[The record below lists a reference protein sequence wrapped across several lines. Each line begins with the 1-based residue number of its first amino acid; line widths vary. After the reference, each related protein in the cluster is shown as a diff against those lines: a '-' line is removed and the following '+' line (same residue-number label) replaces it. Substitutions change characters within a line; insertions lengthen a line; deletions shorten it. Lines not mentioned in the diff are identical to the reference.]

1 VPTELSNSE
10 PPPSKELRR
19 SRAPITGSPDHRIT
33 QSAPSASPRL
43 RGEIP
48 QYYTALLARYGPQ
61 NWWPARSRYEVIVGA
76 YLTQNTNWSNVEKA
90 MANLRRA
97 RRLSVSAMRK
107 LPLDELEQLVRPS
120 GYFRQK
126 ARNLKTF
133 ISFLDRQYSG
143 SLSRMFAQPT
153 EKLRAELLELTGV
166 GPETADSIL
175 LYAGNHPVFVV
186 DAYTCRVLLRHGIIG
201 EKTGYEEIR
210 AMIEHA
216 ISSAEAGSLVVKDS
230 GSDPRHPVSR
240 MSGSARSALAQH
252 YNELHALIVRVG
264 NHYCRAKPICE
275 GCPLQ
280 TFLKTLHGAT
290 AQGAPES
297 Y

>member
-1 VPTELSNSE
+1 MPTGLINSE
-10 PPPSKELRR
+10 PPPSQGLPR
-19 SRAPITGSPDHRIT
+19 SASQITRPPDHPITGSGI
-33 QSAPSASPRL
+33 PR
-43 RGEIP
+43 
-48 QYYTALLARYGPQ
+48 YYTALLARYGAQ
-61 NWWPARSRYEVIVGA
+61 NWWPARSRFEVIVGA

-90 MANLRRA
+90 LLNLRRA
-97 RRLSVSAMRK
+97 SALSVTAMRAIALDK
-107 LPLDELEQLVRPS
+107 LETLVRPS

-133 ISFLDRQYSG
+133 IAFLDTQYSG
-143 SLSRMFAQPT
+143 SLSRMFAEPT
-153 EKLRAELLELTGV
+153 AKLRAELLKLNGV

-186 DAYTCRVLLRHGIIG
+186 DAYTRRVLLRHGIIN

-210 AMIEHA
+210 AMVEHA
-216 ISSAEAGSLVVKDS
+216 ISSSEAESLIAKNVV
-230 GSDPRHPVSR
+230 SDPRHPVSR
-240 MSGSARSALAQH
+240 ISSSARSNLAQH

-264 NHYCRAKPICE
+264 NHYCRATPKCE

-280 TFLKTLHGAT
+280 SLLKTGCGAT
-290 AQGAPES
+290 AREALES

>member
-1 VPTELSNSE
+1 VSPQ
-10 PPPSKELRR
+10 KR
-19 SRAPITGSPDHRIT
+19 SRSSAPITRSPDHQIT
-33 QSAPSASPRL
+33 RS
-43 RGEIP
+43 EFP
-48 QYYTALLARYGPQ
+48 QYYTALLSRYGPQ
-61 NWWPARSRYEVIVGA
+61 NWWPAGSRFEVIVGA

-90 MANLRRA
+90 VLNLRRA
-97 RRLSVSAMRK
+97 RRLSVSAMRAT
-107 LPLDELEQLVRPS
+107 PIDELETLVRPS

-133 ISFLDRQYSG
+133 IAFLDRQYSG
-143 SLSRMFAQPT
+143 SLSRMFAEPT
-153 EKLRAELLELTGV
+153 EKLRAQLLELNGV

-186 DAYTCRVLLRHGIIG
+186 DAYTRRVLLRHDIIG

-210 AMIEHA
+210 AMIERA
-216 ISSAEAGSLVVKDS
+216 ISSSGAEYLIVKQS

-240 MSGSARSALAQH
+240 MSSSARSELAQH

-280 TFLKTLHGAT
+280 TFLKTGNGAT

>member
-10 PPPSKELRR
+10 LWNSQGLRR
-19 SRAPITGSPDHRIT
+19 SAAHITRPPDHPITRS
-33 QSAPSASPRL
+33 
-43 RGEIP
+43 EIP
-48 QYYTALLARYGPQ
+48 QYYSALLSRYGPQ
-61 NWWPARSRYEVIVGA
+61 NWWPARSRFEVIVGA

-90 MANLRRA
+90 MLNLRRA
-97 RRLSVSAMRK
+97 RTLSVTAMRAI
-107 LPLDELEQLVRPS
+107 PLGELETLVRPS

-133 ISFLDRQYSG
+133 IAFLDRQYSG
-143 SLSRMFAQPT
+143 SLSRMFAGPT
-153 EKLRAELLELTGV
+153 TKLRAELLALNGV

-186 DAYTCRVLLRHGIIG
+186 DAYTRRVLLRHGIIK
-201 EKTGYEEIR
+201 EKTGHEEIR
-210 AMIEHA
+210 AMIEQA
-216 ISSAEAGSLVVKDS
+216 ISSSEAESLAVQS
-230 GSDPRHPVSR
+230 AASDPRHPVSR
-240 MSGSARSALAQH
+240 MSSSVRSVLAQH

-280 TFLKTLHGAT
+280 SFLKNANGAT

>member
-1 VPTELSNSE
+1 LSNSE
-10 PPPSKELRR
+10 SLPSKELRR
-19 SRAPITGSPDHRIT
+19 SRAPIAGSPDHPIT
-33 QSAPSASPRL
+33 RSFPSAPPRL

-61 NWWPARSRYEVIVGA
+61 NWWPARSRFEVIVGA

-97 RRLSVSAMRK
+97 RRLSVSAMRQIS
-107 LPLDELEQLVRPS
+107 LDELETLVRPS

-126 ARNLKTF
+126 ARHLKTF
-133 ISFLDRQYSG
+133 IAFLDRQYSG
-143 SLSRMFAQPT
+143 SLTRMFAQPT
-153 EKLRAELLELTGV
+153 EKLRAELLELNGV

-186 DAYTCRVLLRHGIIG
+186 DAYTRRVLLRHGIIG
-201 EKTGYEEIR
+201 RKTAYEEIR
-210 AMIEHA
+210 VMIEQA
-216 ISSAEAGSLVVKDS
+216 ISSSAAESLVVKNPAS
-230 GSDPRHPVSR
+230 EPRHPVSR
-240 MSGSARSALAQH
+240 MSSSARSALAQH

-264 NHYCRAKPICE
+264 NHYCRKKPACG

-280 TFLKTLHGAT
+280 IFLKTDCGAT
-290 AQGAPES
+290 AQDALES